1 MMKGTSMIKIK
12 TRFAIVG
19 LLILTALII
28 FLFSFNIRSNINTPQ
43 TPTISLN
50 RVQTE
55 AVATFA
61 SSLTQTALTIPT
73 STSTDIPAPTSTLS
87 ETEAISPTASCYR
100 LKYIRD
106 VTIPDN
112 TQMNPAQVFTKTW
125 LVENIGLCAWR
136 PGFKL
141 ILVGGVAMGGSP
153 FTLTQTANPGD
164 RIEVSVKMAAPPNQ
178 TGVTQGTWRMTDENG
193 SLFGD
198 ALTVVIDIGGTITG
212 IPQETL
218 ATTTP

>member
-1 MMKGTSMIKIK
+1 MKGASMIKIK

-19 LLILTALII
+19 LLLLAALII
-28 FLFSFNIRSNINTPQ
+28 VLLTYTIRPKINTSQ

-61 SSLTQTALTIPT
+61 SGLTQTAFAIPT
-73 STSTDIPAPTSTLS
+73 SRSTNTSAPTSTLG

-112 TQMNPAQVFTKTW
+112 TQMNPAEVFTKTW

-141 ILVGGVAMGGSP
+141 ILVGGAAMGGSP
-153 FTLTQTANPGD
+153 YTLIQSANPGD
-164 RIEVSVKMAAPPNQ
+164 RIEISVKMAAPPNQ
-178 TGVTQGTWRMTDENG
+178 IGTTQGTWRMTDENG
-193 SLFGD
+193 TLFGD
-198 ALTVVIDIGGTITG
+198 ALTVVIDIGGTSTRT
-212 IPQETL
+212 PQTPL
-218 ATTTP
+218 ATTTPS